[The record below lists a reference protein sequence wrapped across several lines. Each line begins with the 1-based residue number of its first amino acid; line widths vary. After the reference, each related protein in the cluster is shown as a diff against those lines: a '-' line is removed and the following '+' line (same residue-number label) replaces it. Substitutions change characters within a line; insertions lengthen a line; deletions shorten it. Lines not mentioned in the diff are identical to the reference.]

1 MSIMLLLTCLFF
13 PELINE
19 VELTEPKETA
29 LGGVGSVV
37 RVCNL
42 KHLKLRLETFFDD
55 KNFFCRK
62 QKSKSIVKKDSPRH
76 VPKVYS
82 LPALVSRYPL
92 PESSLFSKISFTN
105 TKM

>member
-19 VELTEPKETA
+19 VELTEPKETT

-42 KHLKLRLETFFDD
+42 KDLKLTFET
-55 KNFFCRK
+55 
-62 QKSKSIVKKDSPRH
+62 
-76 VPKVYS
+76 
-82 LPALVSRYPL
+82 
-92 PESSLFSKISFTN
+92 SFQ
-105 TKM
+105 